1 MQLRAKMEEL
11 EIETALAESN
21 AKLKVLKEYEHSED
35 GRSSVQSK
43 QRKGNHLKQSELK
56 TEQRDYSPSQP
67 AVVKSRTKAISN
79 PVSLAASQSG
89 TSEDTGH
96 CANRQT
102 NDSIIQVMQK
112 QHDLTELLVKQQRQ
126 THLPSKDIQV
136 FTGDPLT
143 YKSFIRSFEHT
154 IECKTDNEKD
164 MLYYLE
170 QYTAGEPQE
179 LVRSCEYKPSSRG
192 FTEAKR
198 LLQRHYGDELI
209 IARAYIDKALK
220 WPQIKSD
227 DGKALSAYAL
237 FLIGCRN
244 TLEDGESMEE
254 MDNPTNM
261 RAVISKLPYKMKER
275 WRSGAF
281 DIKERQGVRA
291 RFTHLVDFIDRQ
303 AKMAMDPLFGD
314 ILDNRN
320 VVAMKEN
327 QKEKYPKKGIS
338 KSSFA
343 TNICMEE
350 RRPPDVSRKQVSPFK
365 IINAFEKPCM
375 FCSKGHALE
384 SCSEIKEQPHK
395 VRVEFLKSKGL
406 CFGCLTKGHLS
417 KMCKKRMECKE
428 CSQKHPDILHIME
441 DHKGA
446 KDVESSDKNISCAQ
460 VSLNHQSSNFSES
473 AGDNCVLSIVP
484 VKVKSG
490 KSDRYVETYAFLDA
504 GSTATFCT
512 EELRKKLNLKG
523 KPTQILMSTMCQ
535 DKPGEQKLVSS
546 FILTDLEV
554 CALEDTEY
562 FELPKVFTHCS
573 IPVQNENIPKQVD
586 ISKWPYLREVS
597 IPSINANVDLLIGA
611 NNPKTMEPWYII
623 NSQQDGPYAVK
634 TALGW
639 VVSGTIKKESI
650 TAERS
655 KVLQHTVNH
664 LSVVEIEQ
672 LLIQQYNSDF
682 PERHYEEKEEMS
694 QEDKQFLRSVQENT
708 KFENGHYCVKLPLR
722 NESVKM
728 PNNRSVAE
736 LRAANL
742 KRKLQRNSSLLE
754 DYSQFMKSII
764 EKGYAVKVPTEQL
777 DRNDNKVWYIPH
789 HGVYHPKKKKIRVV
803 FDCTASFQGMSLN
816 SQLLQGPN
824 LTNTLIGVLT
834 RFREE
839 PIAMMAD
846 VESMFYQVR
855 VPEEDADMLRF
866 LWWSGG
872 NLNAPIEE
880 YRMMVHLFGAM
891 SSPSCA
897 SYALRKTAEDRNDV
911 ASQKAVETVL
921 NNFYVDDCLRSVCME
936 KEAIDLVKDLR
947 DLCSEGGFCL
957 TKWVSNSR
965 KVLLSIP
972 ADHRASGIKDL
983 ELDQDSLPIERA
995 LGMQW
1000 CTENDTF
1007 IYNIQIKEKPLS
1019 RRGILSV
1026 VNSIYDPLGFLVP
1039 LILPVKLLLRDMCK
1053 QGYGWDEEIDHKHTD
1068 QWVRW
1073 LEELNHLSDFKIQ
1086 RCVKPEK
1093 FGNTTEA
1100 QLHHFSDASES
1111 AYATATYL
1119 VRTNEL
1125 NQKHCSL
1132 LMGKSRVSPLKQI
1145 TIPRLELTAAAVAVK
1160 MDKVLRQELQI
1171 PLRQSIFWTD
1181 SITVL
1186 NYIGNES
1193 ARFKTFVANR
1203 VSQIRDATT
1212 PLQWRFVKSSQNPSD
1227 QATRGL
1233 KAKDFVQ
1240 AETWM
1245 KGPNFLLKPEKE
1257 WPQRP
1262 DQMSQVPEQDPEIKG
1277 EIKVNVLN
1285 VSESNDIMSK
1295 LTGYYSGWFQ
1305 LKRATAW
1312 MLRFKEILLQLCKAR
1327 KQLQSSIAQSEKD
1340 PEKQA
1345 AFLQDQMQK
1354 YKSTVRGKSLS
1365 LEDLIQAEIQ
1375 LIQYSQN
1382 SISQKKLRL

>member
-1 MQLRAKMEEL
+1 M
-11 EIETALAESN
+11 
-21 AKLKVLKEYEHSED
+21 
-35 GRSSVQSK
+35 
-43 QRKGNHLKQSELK
+43 
-56 TEQRDYSPSQP
+56 
-67 AVVKSRTKAISN
+67 
-79 PVSLAASQSG
+79 
-89 TSEDTGH
+89 
-96 CANRQT
+96 
-102 NDSIIQVMQK
+102 
-112 QHDLTELLVKQQRQ
+112 
-126 THLPSKDIQV
+126 
-136 FTGDPLT
+136 
-143 YKSFIRSFEHT
+143 
-154 IECKTDNEKD
+154 
-164 MLYYLE
+164 
-170 QYTAGEPQE
+170 
-179 LVRSCEYKPSSRG
+179 PSSRG
-192 FTEAKR
+192 FKEAKR

-261 RAVISKLPYKMKER
+261 RVVISKLPYKMKEK
-275 WRSGAF
+275 WRSEAY

-320 VVAMKEN
+320 VVAVKAN

-350 RRPPDVSRKQVSPFK
+350 RRPPEVSRKQVSPSK
-365 IINAFEKPCM
+365 IVNAFEKPCM
-375 FCSKGHALE
+375 FCSKSHALE

-395 VRVEFLKSKGL
+395 VRVEFLKSRGL
-406 CFGCLTKGHLS
+406 CFGCLTQGHLS

-428 CSQKHPDILHIME
+428 CFQKHPDILHIKE
-441 DHKGA
+441 DPKST
-446 KDVESSDKNISCAQ
+446 KDVESLDKKISCAQ
-460 VSLNHQSSNFSES
+460 VSLNHQSNNFSEC

-484 VKVKSG
+484 VKVKSSKG
-490 KSDRYVETYAFLDA
+490 DRYVETYAFLDA

-523 KPTQILMSTMCQ
+523 KPTQILLSTMCQ
-535 DKPGEQKLVSS
+535 DKPGEQKLVNS

-554 CALEDTEY
+554 CALEDTKY
-562 FELPKVFTHCS
+562 FELPKVFTHS
-573 IPVQNENIPKQVD
+573 NIPVQNDNIPKQED
-586 ISKWPYLREVS
+586 ISKWPYLSEVS

-611 NNPKTMEPWYII
+611 NNSKAMEPWYII

-639 VVSGTIKKESI
+639 VVNGTIKKENN
-650 TAERS
+650 TPERS
-655 KVLQHTVNH
+655 KLPHHTVNR
-664 LSVVEIEQ
+664 LSMVEIEQ

-682 PERHYEEKEEMS
+682 PEHHYEEKEEMS
-694 QEDKQFLRSVQENT
+694 LEDKQFLRTVQENT

-728 PNNRSVAE
+728 PSNRCVAE
-736 LRAANL
+736 LRATNL
-742 KRKLQRNSSLLE
+742 KRKLQKNTSLLE
-754 DYSQFMKSII
+754 DYSNFMKSII

-777 DRNDNKVWYIPH
+777 DRSDNRVWYIPH

-803 FDCTASFQGMSLN
+803 FDCTASFRGMSLN
-816 SQLLQGPN
+816 GQLLQGPN

-855 VPEEDADMLRF
+855 VPEEDADLLRF
-866 LWWSGG
+866 LWWPNG

-880 YRMMVHLFGAM
+880 YRMMVHLFGAT

-897 SYALRKTAEDRNDV
+897 SYALRKTAEDRKDV
-911 ASQKAVETVL
+911 APQKAVETVL
-921 NNFYVDDCLRSVCME
+921 YNFYVDDCLRSVSTE
-936 KEAIDLVKDLR
+936 QEAVDLVKDIR
-947 DLCSEGGFCL
+947 VLCSEGGFCL

-972 ADHRASGIKDL
+972 EDQRASGIKDL
-983 ELDQDSLPIERA
+983 DLDQDSLPIERA

-1007 IYNIQIKEKPLS
+1007 TYNIQVQEKPLS

-1053 QGYGWDEEIDHKHTD
+1053 QGYGWDEEIDGKRAE
-1068 QWVRW
+1068 QWIRW
-1073 LEELNHLSDFKIQ
+1073 LEDLNHLSDFRIQ

-1100 QLHHFSDASES
+1100 QLHHFSDASEN
-1111 AYATATYL
+1111 AYGTATYL
-1119 VRTNEL
+1119 VLTNEQ

-1145 TIPRLELTAAAVAVK
+1145 TIPRLELTAATVAVK
-1160 MDKVLRQELQI
+1160 MDKILRQELQI
-1171 PLRQSIFWTD
+1171 SLQQSVFWTD
-1181 SITVL
+1181 STTVL

-1203 VSQIRDATT
+1203 ISLIRDATT
-1212 PLQWRFVKSSQNPSD
+1212 PLQWRFVKSSQNPAD

-1233 KAKDFVQ
+1233 KAKDFVH
-1240 AETWM
+1240 AETWI
-1245 KGPNFLLKPEKE
+1245 KGPNFLLKPEEE

-1262 DQMSQVPEQDPEIKG
+1262 DQMRQVPEQDPEIKK

-1285 VSESNDIMSK
+1285 ISESNDAMTK
-1295 LTGYYSGWFQ
+1295 LTDYYSSWFQ
-1305 LKRATAW
+1305 LK
-1312 MLRFKEILLQLCKAR
+1312 
-1327 KQLQSSIAQSEKD
+1327 KQ
-1340 PEKQA
+1340 
-1345 AFLQDQMQK
+1345 
-1354 YKSTVRGKSLS
+1354 
-1365 LEDLIQAEIQ
+1365 
-1375 LIQYSQN
+1375 
-1382 SISQKKLRL
+1382 